1 MNMYLLSAS
10 FMSNLRN
17 TCEKVKR
24 SSAHAKLFHGVKP
37 LQTAIQEDIILHAQA
52 HSRSARE
59 RGEPLVKVWIFQ
71 PAFGPEVIR
80 VGKDGRVIVHEG
92 APDGDD
98 SLVKRHEEVR
108 LVRGKPIS
116 PLQVR

>member
-1 MNMYLLSAS
+1 MYLLSAS
-10 FMSNLRN
+10 FISNLRN
-17 TCEKVKR
+17 TCEKVRR

-37 LQTAIQEDIILHAQA
+37 LQTAIQEDNILYPQA
-52 HSRSARE
+52 HPRSARE
-59 RGEPLVKVWIFQ
+59 RGEPLVELRILQ
-71 PAFGPEVIR
+71 PAFGPELGR

-108 LVRGKPIS
+108 LVREKPIS